1 MDMVK
6 RILDIDTSD
15 MHKMSKDAIIQSIRV
30 AEGRTIVS
38 EVIGIYPPLYMDVS
52 NVELVCAFGA
62 DIILLNYYDVNNPHV
77 FGLPT
82 DRGEKVISEIKRL
95 TGRLV
100 GINLEPVD
108 LNADLIETREEL
120 TEGRLATL
128 ENVKKAI
135 AQGVDIIVLTGN
147 PKTGVTNREIIKAIA
162 EIKKAVGNEIVI
174 IAGKMHAAG
183 SVCESGRGIINKKTI
198 EEFIKAGS
206 DIILLPAPGTV
217 PGVTVQ
223 YAKELI
229 DVVHKY
235 GALAMTAIGTSQEGS
250 DENTIKAIALNSKMA
265 GADIHHI
272 GDAGFTGVA
281 VPENI
286 MVYSIAIRGKRHTYR
301 RMARSVNR

>member
-1 MDMVK
+1 MVK
-6 RILDIDTSD
+6 RILDLDTSD
-15 MHKMSKDAIIQSIRV
+15 MYKLSKSEIIKSIKL

-38 EVIGIYPPLYMDVS
+38 EVLGIYPPLYGDVS

-77 FGLPT
+77 FGLPI

-100 GINLEPVD
+100 AINLEPVD
-108 LNADLIETREEL
+108 LNIELIEKREKL
-120 TEGRLATL
+120 ASGRLATL

-135 AQGVDIIVLTGN
+135 KHGVDIIVLTGN
-147 PKTGVTNREIIKAIA
+147 PKTGVTNREIVKAVA

-174 IAGKMHAAG
+174 TAGKMHGAG
-183 SVCESGRGIINKKTI
+183 SENESGGGIINEEII
-198 EEFIKAGS
+198 EDFIKAGS

-217 PGVTVQ
+217 PGLTVER
-223 YAKELI
+223 ARELI
-229 DVVHKY
+229 DAIHKF
-235 GALAMTAIGTSQEGS
+235 GVLAMTAIGTSQEGS
-250 DENTIKAIALNSKMA
+250 DENTIRTIALNSKMA
-265 GADIHHI
+265 GADMHHI
-272 GDAGFTGVA
+272 GDAGVTGVA

-286 MVYSIAIRGKRHTYR
+286 MIYSIAIRGKRHTYR

>member
-1 MDMVK
+1 MIK
-6 RILDIDTSD
+6 RILDLDTSD
-15 MHKMSKDAIIQSIRV
+15 THKMSKSEIIQSINA

-38 EVIGIYPPLYMDVS
+38 EVLGIFPPLYGDVS

-77 FGLPT
+77 FGLPI
-82 DRGEKVISEIKRL
+82 DRGEKVVREIKRL

-108 LNADLIETREEL
+108 FKTELIEKREEMA
-120 TEGRLATL
+120 EGRIATL

-135 AQGVDIIVLTGN
+135 EHGIDMVVLTGN
-147 PKTGVTNREIIKAIA
+147 PKTGVTNREITKAVA
-162 EIKKAVGNEIVI
+162 KIKKAVGNQIVI
-174 IAGKMHAAG
+174 IAGKMHGAG
-183 SVCESGRGIINKKTI
+183 SVCEAGGGIIDEKTI
-198 EEFIKAGS
+198 EEFTKAGS

-217 PGVTVQ
+217 PGLTVER
-223 YAKELI
+223 AKELI
-229 DVVHKY
+229 DAIHRY
-235 GALAMTAIGTSQEGS
+235 GALAMTAIGSSQEGS

-265 GADIHHI
+265 GADMHHI